1 MQQPPH
7 LPPPGSNPLDMD
19 EDIARPPAPPQ
30 VPPPGRQPNPRAELP
45 ADGGHEAL
53 QRGMPSRHLKT
64 WAVAI
69 FGTVVIRALLWPPQ
83 PHPGGGSKV
92 ATIPNQD
99 LADELAR
106 RVPAAPEMRVDEPKV
121 PPGPVAKTRE
131 EGDKAAEHMWLFLAS
146 PMRADVELRNHS
158 AGLQPLRGSGAAG
171 PPDASTLLRDMLARQ
186 GGGRRPPGEEGA
198 AQGQG
203 KGQGQGLHDDFLQES
218 RERKI
223 ASALGMEPARA
234 AHTLY
239 EGTLIRTVLTRAL
252 RTDLPGR
259 VTAKVMSD
267 VFDSVTMD
275 TLVIPRGSEV
285 SCTYQSGLLVGQEVV
300 LAACDRLRL
309 PNGKSFSL
317 TGPPA
322 GDLQGASGLPA
333 DVNNHFWKMFK
344 TSFMLGAASLLLPK
358 DERQISIDT
367 THAPSQT
374 GRIIGSALH
383 DTIGQVLSR
392 NTKIA
397 PTGHVEIGT
406 PFTLTIA
413 RDVEMEPYQGRE

>member
-1 MQQPPH
+1 MPQTPH

-19 EDIARPPAPPQ
+19 EDIARPRAH
-30 VPPPGRQPNPRAELP
+30 PPGRQHNPRAELP
-45 ADGGHEAL
+45 ADDAHEAL
-53 QRGMPSRHLKT
+53 QRGMPSRNLKT

-69 FGTVVIRALLWPPQ
+69 FGTVVVIALLWPRQ
-83 PHPGGGSKV
+83 PPPGGGSKV

-99 LADELAR
+99 IADELAR
-106 RVPAAPEMRVDEPKV
+106 RVPAARESRAAEPKA
-121 PPGPVAKTRE
+121 PPAPLAKASEQR
-131 EGDKAAEHMWLFLAS
+131 DDAAERMAMILAS

-158 AGLQPLRGSGAAG
+158 AGLQPPRGSGAAG
-171 PPDASTLLRDMLARQ
+171 PPDDAPPLRQVLARQ
-186 GGGRRPPGEEGA
+186 GEAMRSIGEEGA

-203 KGQGQGLHDDFLQES
+203 QGQGLDNDFLQES

-223 ASALGMEPARA
+223 APALGMEPARA

-239 EGTLIRTVLTRAL
+239 EGTLIRTVLTRSL

-317 TGPPA
+317 TGTPA

-367 THAPSQT
+367 THGASQT
-374 GRIIGSALH
+374 GGSIIGSALH

-413 RDVEMEPYQGRE
+413 RDVQMEPYKGRE